1 MKILTV
7 GGFALNKPFATLGAD
22 SALLRE
28 GEPLFV
34 PDNDIPYHSL
44 IMPAIRIS
52 RRGTAISERHAA
64 AYCDS
69 VSAFHV
75 LAPAAERQCVNGIPT
90 GAMDRTFAPGHW
102 SPFDASAAQSYLLNT
117 SKSPIGGNISAEASI
132 EFTAQSLNVAKII
145 AWLSGSMTFKTGDII
160 LFADYG
166 ACLGAVTINTMIS
179 ADLNGVPTL
188 NFRIK

>member
-7 GGFALNKPFATLGAD
+7 SGFSQNQPFATLGAD

-34 PDNDIPYHSL
+34 PDNDTAYHSL
-44 IMPAIRIS
+44 IMPAVRIS
-52 RRGTAISERHAA
+52 RLGTGISERHAA

-75 LAPAAERQCVNGIPT
+75 LAPDTDTQYVHGIPA
-90 GAMDRTFAPGHW
+90 GAMDRTFAPGRW
-102 SPFDASAAQSYLLNT
+102 SPFDATAAQSYLLNT
-117 SKSPIGGNISAEASI
+117 SKAPVGGPISAEASI
-132 EFTAQSLNVAKII
+132 EFTAQSLGVAKII

-160 LFADYG
+160 LFADCS
-166 ACLGAVTINTMIS
+166 ACLGAVTLNTLIS
-179 ADLNGVPTL
+179 AELNSVPTL

>member
-7 GGFALNKPFATLGAD
+7 SGFSFGKPTVALGAD

-28 GEPLFV
+28 GEPLFA
-34 PDNDIPYHSL
+34 PDCDTQFHSL

-52 RRGTAISERHAA
+52 RLGTGISERHAA

-69 VSAFHV
+69 ISAFHM
-75 LAPAAERQCVNGIPT
+75 LMPDDNSQYIEGIPL

-102 SPFDASAAQSYLLNT
+102 FPFDATADRPISLRAY
-117 SKSPIGGNISAEASI
+117 KSPIGGSIAAEATI
-132 EFTAQSLNVAKII
+132 EFTPDSLGVTKTI
-145 AWLSGSMTFKTGDII
+145 AWLSQAITFKTGDVI
-160 LFADYG
+160 LFADCS
-166 ACLGAVTINTMIS
+166 ANLGSVIINTQIS
-179 ADLNGVPTL
+179 ADIDGVTAL